1 MTIGQSQIRPFSVS
15 GSQLDAD
22 GGSGHHFDTHRFVE
36 KLERDGFSRQQ
47 SEAIMNA
54 LDEVVT
60 ERYRD
65 LGEGEGLI
73 LCY

>member
-1 MTIGQSQIRPFSVS
+1 MLEDALCQSQIRPFSVS
-15 GSQLDAD
+15 GGQWDTD

-60 ERYRD
+60 ER
-65 LGEGEGLI
+65 
-73 LCY
+73 